1 MARPSIPKELAERP
15 GRKDPR
21 PLKGLLPYLKPYTRQ
36 MALALVALTIAAG
49 ATLTL
54 PVAVRYLIDL
64 NFTAATVSDV
74 NQYFIFLMAVAI
86 VLALA
91 TAMRYYFVTWLGE
104 RMVADIRGDVF
115 DRMILLGPTFYET
128 TRTGEVLSRLTSD
141 TAVLQSVIGSGASV
155 ALRNA
160 FLLVGGLTMLII
172 TSPKLTGLMV
182 GVIIAVLLPMILF
195 GRRVRHLSRLSQDR
209 VADTSAIAGEV
220 INAMQIVQAFVR
232 EAWEAA
238 RFRKAVE
245 ASFNVALRRIRARAL
260 LTAVIILF
268 VFGSIVSIMWLGA
281 RSVAT
286 GSVSGG
292 QLGQFVIYAILTA
305 GAFASLSEIW
315 GEIQRAAG
323 AMERIMELLAEEP
336 EVKDSEHPT
345 SIADH
350 GGRLLLENAT
360 FFYPSRPGEAVLN
373 KVSFEVAP
381 GETVA
386 LVGPSGAGKTTV
398 FSLLLR
404 FYDPAS
410 GRIFLDGTDIATAR
424 LTDVRQRIGIVPQET
439 VIFSASAMENI
450 RYGRLDASDEE
461 VIDAAKAAMA
471 DEFIAPL
478 PDGYGT
484 HLGERGV
491 RLSGGQRQRIAI
503 ARAILK
509 NPPVLLLDE
518 ATSALDAESERNVQ
532 NALDGLMENRTTL
545 IIAHRLATVIK
556 ADRIIV
562 LDGGQVVASGTHE
575 QLLATDGI
583 YARLAALQF
592 GGQAEDET
600 DVTVGGSR

>member
-15 GRKDPR
+15 GKKDPR

-36 MALALVALTIAAG
+36 LASALVALTIAAG

-74 NQYFIFLMAVAI
+74 NQYFVFLMAVAI
-86 VLALA
+86 ILALA
-91 TAMRYYFVTWLGE
+91 TATRYYFVTWLGE
-104 RMVADIRGDVF
+104 RIVADIRGDVF

-160 FLLVGGLTMLII
+160 FLLVGGLTMLIV

-195 GRRVRHLSRLSQDR
+195 GRRVRRLSRLSQDR

-220 INAMQIVQAFVR
+220 LNAMQIVQAFVR

-238 RFRKAVE
+238 RFRRAIE
-245 ASFNVALRRIRARAL
+245 ASFDMALRRIRARAL

-268 VFGSIVSIMWLGA
+268 VFGSIVAIMWLGA

-286 GSVSGG
+286 GNVSGG

-345 SIADH
+345 DIGDH
-350 GGRLLLENAT
+350 GGRLLLENVT
-360 FFYPSRPGEAVLN
+360 FSYPSRSDEAVLYD
-373 KVSFEVAP
+373 VSFEVAP

-410 GRIFLDGTDIATAR
+410 GRILLDGTDIANAR
-424 LTDVRQRIGIVPQET
+424 LAAVRRRIGIVPQET
-439 VIFSASAMENI
+439 VIFSATAMENI
-450 RYGRLDASDEE
+450 RYGRLDASNEE
-461 VIDAAKAAMA
+461 VIAAAKAAMV

-478 PDGYGT
+478 PNGYDA

-518 ATSALDAESERNVQ
+518 ATSALDAESERKVQ
-532 NALDGLMENRTTL
+532 NALDSLMENRTTL
-545 IIAHRLATVIK
+545 IIAHRLATVVK
-556 ADRIIV
+556 ADRIVV

-575 QLLATDGI
+575 ELLATEGI

-592 GGQAEDET
+592 GGQSEGAAG
-600 DVTVGGSR
+600 VAASGS

>member
-15 GRKDPR
+15 GKKDPR
-21 PLKGLLPYLKPYTRQ
+21 PLKGLLPYLKPYKRQ
-36 MALALVALTIAAG
+36 LASALVALTIAAC

-54 PVAVRYLIDL
+54 PVAIRYLIDL

-104 RMVADIRGDVF
+104 RIVADIRGDVF
-115 DRMILLGPTFYET
+115 DRMVLLGPTFYET

-160 FLLVGGLTMLII
+160 FLLVGGLTMLIV

-182 GVIIAVLLPMILF
+182 GVIIAVLVPMILF
-195 GRRVRHLSRLSQDR
+195 GRRVRRLSRLSQDR

-238 RFRKAVE
+238 RFRRAVE
-245 ASFNVALRRIRARAL
+245 ASFSVALRRIRARAL

-268 VFGSIVSIMWLGA
+268 VFGSIVAIMWLGA

-286 GSVSGG
+286 GNVSGG

-305 GAFASLSEIW
+305 GAFASLSEVW

-336 EVKDSEHPT
+336 EVKDSGHPT
-345 SIADH
+345 DIADH
-350 GGRLLLENAT
+350 GGRLVLENAT
-360 FFYPSRPGEAVLN
+360 FFYPSRPDEAVLYD
-373 KVSFEVAP
+373 VSFEVAP

-410 GRIFLDGTDIATAR
+410 GRILLDGTDIANAR
-424 LTDVRQRIGIVPQET
+424 LADVRRRIGIVPQET
-439 VIFSASAMENI
+439 VIFSATAMENI

-461 VIDAAKAAMA
+461 VIEAAKAAVA

-478 PDGYGT
+478 PDGYDA

-518 ATSALDAESERNVQ
+518 ATSALDAESERKVQ
-532 NALDGLMENRTTL
+532 NALDSLMKNRTTL
-545 IIAHRLATVIK
+545 IIAHRLATVVK
-556 ADRIIV
+556 ADRIVV

-575 QLLATDGI
+575 QLLATEGI

-592 GGQAEDET
+592 GGQSESEAGVAPT
-600 DVTVGGSR
+600 GKM